1 MGAGGGGNATKVAL
15 NGVTSTVNVKHLS
28 PQHSAS
34 TAGNC
39 RKFNCMYF
47 YSIQIPHAEID

>member
-28 PQHSAS
+28 PQHSES
-34 TAGNC
+34 TAGNR